1 MPVIKQTS
9 SLYRS
14 SKRGKKTSQGMGK
27 NTKYSTRAGSKRFKK
42 KSRGQGK

>member
-1 MPVIKQTS
+1 MAVIKQTTGS
-9 SLYRS
+9 YRFG
-14 SKRGKKTSQGMGK
+14 KRGKKTSQGMGK